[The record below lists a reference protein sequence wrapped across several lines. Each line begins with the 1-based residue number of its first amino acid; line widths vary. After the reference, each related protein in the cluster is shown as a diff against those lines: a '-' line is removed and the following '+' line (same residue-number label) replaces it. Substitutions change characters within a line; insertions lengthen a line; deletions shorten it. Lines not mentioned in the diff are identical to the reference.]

1 MAIAPGVRASPLP
14 YVLTSNASVVL
25 DGYTEALSGSFTF
38 DTTDDEESGVSID
51 LTGLAPFS
59 GTYTQGT
66 AVTVGVD
73 NNVNAQGPAGGILF
87 LNFSDAL
94 NTGPRT
100 VDELSSAYLSSPLDV
115 DCFALCSATS
125 LVGGASAV
133 MFTFTSNASVVLDGY
148 AEALSGTYTQGT
160 AVTVGVENNINAQGP
175 AGGILFL
182 NFSDALNT
190 GPGTVD
196 ELSSAYLSSPLD
208 VDCFALCSATSLVG
222 GAGDPPPSGVPEPTS
237 LAPLGSA
244 LAILA
249 LLRWRRRSGAVSQPA
264 RTRQA

>member
-1 MAIAPGVRASPLP
+1 
-14 YVLTSNASVVL
+14 VVL

-51 LTGLAPFS
+51 LTGLAPF
-59 GTYTQGT
+59 
-66 AVTVGVD
+66 
-73 NNVNAQGPAGGILF
+73 
-87 LNFSDAL
+87 
-94 NTGPRT
+94 
-100 VDELSSAYLSSPLDV
+100 
-115 DCFALCSATS
+115 
-125 LVGGASAV
+125 
-133 MFTFTSNASVVLDGY
+133 
-148 AEALSGTYTQGT
+148 SGTYTQGT

-196 ELSSAYLSSPLD
+196 ELSSAYLSAPLD